1 MDGAAEA
8 AQSLPP
14 RRPRSRAPPLLA
26 TSWFS
31 STLEACKRWMPA
43 RGERAAVDTSLALRV
58 YHRYYNLV
66 DRLNK
71 KIAAM
76 NMGMARCKK
85 RYQRQLYIGWLLPAV
100 ARNVNVLFQ
109 CLWPEMAA
117 LRAATCSWRTCSR

>member
-1 MDGAAEA
+1 MAHTRGISRWSDPRTIRDPARKT
-8 AQSLPP
+8 SPP
-14 RRPRSRAPPLLA
+14 HAPPNQPNL
-26 TSWFS
+26 
-31 STLEACKRWMPA
+31 
-43 RGERAAVDTSLALRV
+43 GERAAVDTSLALRV